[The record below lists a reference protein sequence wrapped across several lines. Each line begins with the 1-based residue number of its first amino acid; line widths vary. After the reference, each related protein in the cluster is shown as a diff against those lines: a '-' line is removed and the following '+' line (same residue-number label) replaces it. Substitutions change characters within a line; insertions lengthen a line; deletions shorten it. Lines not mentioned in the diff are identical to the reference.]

1 MSYHGQLDLEGDHI
15 VHVLCRLGVV
25 STEENGD
32 VGEDVLEDV
41 TVILY
46 VFRCLLPHLISSH
59 DGMVNPLVVVLRA
72 RQD

>member
-32 VGEDVLEDV
+32 VGQDVLEDV
-41 TVILY
+41 TVTVIFY
-46 VFRCLLPHLISSH
+46 VFL
-59 DGMVNPLVVVLRA
+59 N
-72 RQD
+72 